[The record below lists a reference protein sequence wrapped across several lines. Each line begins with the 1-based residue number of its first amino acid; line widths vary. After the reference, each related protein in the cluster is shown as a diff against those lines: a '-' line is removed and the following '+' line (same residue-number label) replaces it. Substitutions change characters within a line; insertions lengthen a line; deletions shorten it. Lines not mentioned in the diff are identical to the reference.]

1 MPKSTFIE
9 SIQDFHVWHQWVECR
24 TILTPRVIMRSREVL
39 WVEIATD
46 TRERRLCPYEFHW
59 TPGTR
64 PRLTKTARSQDSLL
78 GALWSYNGN
87 SSETFTEKLT
97 TRHFKLFRDFST
109 FRSVSVLQSKVRKYS
124 WSCRKTE
131 DRGWAQKDTVKLLSL
146 CPTRSQEI
154 RTLSWEKLRC
164 IILIDCVSFFYFSVH
179 LIWFTYLQNQYLHLN
194 KMSPDGTNNGVKLLM
209 YRKTNCNRFNFLQ
222 YL

>member
-97 TRHFKLFRDFST
+97 TRHFKLFPPFIQSQFYKQKLGNKVGAEERPRTAAELRKRYSKIVISLPFTFSKNPY
-109 FRSVSVLQSKVRKYS
+109 FVLRETKMYNAY
-124 WSCRKTE
+124 W
-131 DRGWAQKDTVKLLSL
+131 L
-146 CPTRSQEI
+146 CFIFLFLCSFDLIYLFTKSI
-154 RTLSWEKLRC
+154 FTLK
-164 IILIDCVSFFYFSVH
+164 
-179 LIWFTYLQNQYLHLN
+179 
-194 KMSPDGTNNGVKLLM
+194 
-209 YRKTNCNRFNFLQ
+209 
-222 YL
+222 